1 MRLLLDKLIFILLI
15 LVRIV
20 VRFGCLGLVF
30 VVYFLQLIALGLR
43 RKTLAASLLAFGSRL
58 VLRALGIQVF
68 VLDQANSLAK
78 KTSKPRIYL
87 YNHQNPLDLF
97 VIQGYLRIP
106 SLTTAGLHLRWIFPL
121 FSLSAL
127 NAGHVLMNH
136 MDSFSRGAS
145 VHRASD
151 VIRKYGKILIAPN
164 GSLKTSILQRVSSS
178 ALVLAKKHQAV
189 IVPLLFSYNNLEIC
203 EKDFYNPLVILLR
216 RLQAPKAKI
225 ECRVGLSTDLDCP
238 ADFRDRE
245 GFRRAVQAYYREQQ
259 ESG

>member
-1 MRLLLDKLIFILLI
+1 M
-15 LVRIV
+15 RIV
-20 VRFGCLGLVF
+20 VRVGYLGLGF
-30 VVYFLQLIALGLR
+30 VVYSLQLIALGLQ
-43 RKTLAASLLAFGSRL
+43 KKIVATSLLAFGSRL
-58 VLRALGIQVF
+58 VLQALGIQVF
-68 VLDQANSLAK
+68 VLDEANSLVK
-78 KTSKPRIYL
+78 KTSQPHIYL
-87 YNHQNPLDLF
+87 YNHQNSLDLF
-97 VIQGYLRIP
+97 VIQGYLHIP
-106 SLTTAGLHLRWIFPL
+106 SLTTAGLHLSWIFPL

-136 MDSFSRGAS
+136 MDPFSRGSS

-151 VIRKYGKILIAPN
+151 VIRRFGKILIAPN
-164 GSLKTSILQRVSSS
+164 GSLKTSILQRVSAS

-189 IVPLLFSYNNLEIC
+189 IVPLVFSYSNLEIC

-216 RLQAPKAKI
+216 RLPAPKAKI

-245 GFRRAVQAYYREQQ
+245 GFRRAVQAYYREQK

>member
-1 MRLLLDKLIFILLI
+1 M
-15 LVRIV
+15 RIV
-20 VRFGCLGLVF
+20 VRVGYLGLGF
-30 VVYFLQLIALGLR
+30 VVYSLQLIALGLQ
-43 RKTLAASLLAFGSRL
+43 KKIVATSLLAFGSRL
-58 VLRALGIQVF
+58 VLQALGIQVF
-68 VLDQANSLAK
+68 VLDEANSLVK
-78 KTSKPRIYL
+78 KTSQPHIYL
-87 YNHQNPLDLF
+87 YNHQNSLDLF
-97 VIQGYLRIP
+97 VIQGYLHIP
-106 SLTTAGLHLRWIFPL
+106 SLTTAGLHLSWIFPL

-136 MDSFSRGAS
+136 MDPFSRGSS

-151 VIRKYGKILIAPN
+151 VIRRFGKILIAPN
-164 GSLKTSILQRVSSS
+164 GSLKTSILQRVSAS

-189 IVPLLFSYNNLEIC
+189 IVPLVFSYSNLEIC

-216 RLQAPKAKI
+216 RLPAPKAKI
-225 ECRVGLSTDLDCP
+225 ECRVGLPTDLDCP

>member
-1 MRLLLDKLIFILLI
+1 MRSRLNSVIIVLSIS
-15 LVRIV
+15 VRII
-20 VRFGCLGLVF
+20 VRVGYLGLVF
-30 VVYFLQLIALGLR
+30 VVYFVQLIALGLR
-43 RKTLAASLLAFGSRL
+43 KKILASNLLALGSRL
-58 VLRALGIQVF
+58 ALRALGVQVF
-68 VLDQANSLAK
+68 VIDEANSLVE
-78 KTSKPRIYL
+78 KTSQPRIYL

-97 VIQGYLRIP
+97 VIQGYLHIP
-106 SLTTAGLHLRWIFPL
+106 SLTTAGLHLSWIFPL

-136 MDSFSRGAS
+136 MDPFSRGSS

-151 VIRKYGKILIAPN
+151 VIRRYDKILIAPN
-164 GSLKTSILQRVSSS
+164 GSLKTSILQRVSAS

-189 IVPLLFSYNNLEIC
+189 IVPLVFSYSNLEIC

-216 RLQAPKAKI
+216 RLPAPKAKI

-245 GFRRAVQAYYREQQ
+245 GFRRAVQAYYRGQK